1 MAIKQFKT
9 ESKRLLDI
17 MINSIYTHKE
27 IFLREL
33 ISNASDAI
41 DKRYYLALTKE
52 ADSVDKKDLK
62 ISLAFDSEQRTITVS
77 DNGVG
82 LDDKDMD
89 DNLGIIAS
97 SGSLAFKEAMES
109 SKAIDII
116 GQFGV
121 GFYSAFMVA
130 KKISVLSKRYDS
142 QQAYLWESE
151 GEEGYTIKKAEKSE
165 VGTTITLVLKDDS
178 KEEKYSEFLD
188 SYKLKNL
195 IKKYSDYVRY
205 PIEMLME
212 KSVKKPDSEEYET
225 KQELEVLNSMIPLWK
240 RNKKNIKE
248 DEYNSF
254 YKNDFYDYQ
263 PPQRTIH
270 FSVEGNVAFDALLFI
285 PKHASYD
292 FYDSKFE
299 RGLKLYSR
307 NVFIMEK
314 CSDLIPEYFQFVRG
328 LVDSQDL
335 SLNISRELLQHN
347 RQLKVMA
354 GKIEKKIKTEL
365 ENMLNNEREEY
376 LNFYKTFGYQLKY
389 SLYKDQGFSND
400 ILKDLLL
407 FHSSKRKQ
415 LITFKEYLEGM
426 KEGQDNIYYACG
438 ESLEKIDM
446 LPQLE
451 TLKEQDYEVLYLP
464 EPVDEFV
471 FMVLNNYDGKTFK
484 SANQGDLDIEDD
496 KTKKKLEKLTAE
508 NQDLLNAIKEALGEQ
523 VVAVKLS
530 SRLKTAPVCLSAEGG
545 VSLEMEKVINLMPNT
560 EKIKSEKVLEIN
572 SKHKLF
578 KALVKIYDQDK
589 NLIKDY
595 ASLLYNQA
603 RLIEGFTVENPTE
616 FSNKMIELMI
626 KASE

>member
-9 ESKRLLDI
+9 ESKKLLDI

-52 ADSVDKKDLK
+52 APSIDKKDLAINIAVDK
-62 ISLAFDSEQRTITVS
+62 ANRTIMIS
-77 DNGVG
+77 DNGLG
-82 LDDKDMD
+82 LDEKEMD
-89 DNLGIIAS
+89 ENLGVIAS

-109 SKAIDII
+109 NKAIDII

-130 KKISVLSKRYDS
+130 QKISVLSKRYDS
-142 QQAYLWESE
+142 EQAYLWESE
-151 GEEGYTIKKAEKSE
+151 GEEGYSIKKAEKKE
-165 VGTTITLVLKDDS
+165 VGTIITLTLKEDS

-188 SYKLKNL
+188 SYRIKNL
-195 IKKYSDYVRY
+195 VKKYSDYVRY
-205 PIEMLME
+205 PITMVME
-212 KSVKKPDSEEYET
+212 KSVKKADSDEYET
-225 KQELEVLNSMIPLWK
+225 KEELETLNSMIPLWK
-240 RNKKNIKE
+240 RSKKSIKE
-248 DEYNSF
+248 EEYHNF
-254 YKNDFYDYQ
+254 YENDFYDYQ
-263 PPQRTIH
+263 PPQKTIH

-285 PKHASYD
+285 PQHASYD
-292 FYDSKFE
+292 FYDSNYE

-354 GKIEKKIKTEL
+354 AKIEKKIKSEL
-365 ENMLNNEREEY
+365 ENMLENDREEY
-376 LNFYKTFGYQLKY
+376 LKFYQAFGYQLKY
-389 SLYKDQGFSND
+389 SLYKSQGFAKD
-400 ILKDLLL
+400 ILQDLLL
-407 FHSSKRKQ
+407 FYSSKKKE
-415 LITFKEYLEGM
+415 LITLKEYVANM
-426 KEGQDNIYYACG
+426 KEGQEVIYYACG
-438 ESLEKIDM
+438 ESKEKIDM

-451 TLKEQDYEVLYLP
+451 VLKDQDYEVLYLP

-471 FMVLNNYDGKTFK
+471 LLVLNSYDGKNFK
-484 SANQGDLDIEDD
+484 SANQGDLNLKDE

-508 NQDLLNAIKEALGEQ
+508 NQGLLDLIKETLGNQ

-530 SRLKTAPVCLSAEGG
+530 SRLKNAPVCLSAEGEI
-545 VSLEMEKVINLMPNT
+545 SLEMEKVINLMPNT
-560 EKIKSEKVLEIN
+560 DKIKSAKVLEIN
-572 SKHKLF
+572 SKHELF
-578 KALVKIYDQDK
+578 KALVKLYEKDQEAIK
-589 NLIKDY
+589 NY
-595 ASLLYNQA
+595 ADLLYNQA
-603 RLIEGFTVENPTE
+603 RLIEGFTIEDPTA
-616 FSNKMIELMI
+616 FSNKMIDLMI
-626 KASE
+626 KAGK

>member
-484 SANQGDLDIEDD
+484 SANQGDLDIEDE